1 MPPGPP
7 APRLATGLTYHL
19 INAMNEQHVSS
30 SRLASEFDEKCA
42 VKADKKMKYDL
53 FAVVKPIKLQ
63 RLLHKSRFV
72 DMYHIQVNLGL

>member
-1 MPPGPP
+1 MGEGGVR
-7 APRLATGLTYHL
+7 APRPPPFATGLTYHL

-53 FAVVKPIKLQ
+53 FAVVKPIILP
-63 RLLHKSRFV
+63 RLKWKSRL
-72 DMYHIQVNLGL
+72 NLNNR